1 MEGGMTHYECGIVL
15 TSTGFRARNPEKRQ
29 KSVFH
34 SKEKEVKPMTKSN
47 HSIVVKAYLNEEE
60 NEKLRELSRITRL
73 SKSKVIRLLITMTKL
88 KEAPSVDYPKF
99 IRELRAIGNNLNQLL
114 LVARTRGWSNQKEIS
129 SVLSSVI
136 ETENRIVNE
145 FTSGKDEVPWR

>member
-1 MEGGMTHYECGIVL
+1 
-15 TSTGFRARNPEKRQ
+15 
-29 KSVFH
+29 
-34 SKEKEVKPMTKSN
+34 MTKSN

-88 KEAPSVDYPKF
+88 KEAPHVDYPKL

-114 LVARTRGWSNQKEIS
+114 VIARGKGWSNQKEIS

-136 ETENRIVNE
+136 ETENKIVSE
-145 FTSGKDEVPWR
+145 FTS

>member
-1 MEGGMTHYECGIVL
+1 
-15 TSTGFRARNPEKRQ
+15 
-29 KSVFH
+29 
-34 SKEKEVKPMTKSN
+34 MTKSN

-60 NEKLRELSRITRL
+60 NEKLCEFSRVTRL